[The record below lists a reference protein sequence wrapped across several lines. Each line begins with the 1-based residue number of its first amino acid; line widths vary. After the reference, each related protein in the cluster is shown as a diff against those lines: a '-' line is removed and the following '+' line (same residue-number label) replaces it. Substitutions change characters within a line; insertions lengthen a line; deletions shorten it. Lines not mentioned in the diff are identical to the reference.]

1 MIIEQILHGYDHGH
15 TKIASSILLPS
26 AKDLLM
32 MDNMSDWSGYN
43 STDGYLTIYK
53 LEESQYFVI
62 AKTWYASEME
72 RAGSVWTHSLLV
84 KIDKIPRNFDFR
96 FLLNYF
102 TRPQKGNYIK
112 YQSSINAENFTLG
125 EDELLSEEIMPQML
139 LLYDLLQEGNKSIT
153 FSIDLP
159 QKTLQLV
166 LVTILQYLPLDIV
179 WNISGCTGTLTPR
192 KYGSGFL
199 SIQFVESSSNKLF
212 SGKINENYFTPDVLE
227 ILEYLRKCMRNVN
240 DDFFSAF
247 RIFTNDIGTSSGRA
261 KTIIY
266 SLMKLDQAIRET
278 HGKSDDYI
286 SILDHIS
293 SKFQNKEDGIKIK
306 ESFLGDKILSL
317 FYANKINWLHDILSL
332 ALINAFDTQLIYREL
347 LAVYDNDR
355 ESVWNLVQSLVA
367 DVHLSSISKQI
378 VNQFVYSRTEKE
390 VAEWYAICPESFMK
404 FASYDPELLSNKIW
418 LLVSS
423 AINFNQLLFIF
434 IRHIPIKF
442 TAWRDLI
449 KRILNE
455 HCSVPADFAK
465 LMIHED
471 CSVVSIILDFQN
483 LLESLS
489 IDRELLL
496 AAVSQTEILVKWV
509 KSHPSIHDVISSF
522 IIDDIN
528 FNDRKIKLTDD
539 IFWMN
544 VMHGK
549 TMPSSRDYS
558 YFYVVAHMIDRGE
571 HTLDII
577 KPTFYYLHLKLSQN
591 KDVELILS
599 TVEPYLYK
607 VIFWKDWD
615 NCLKLRK
622 GLVIWLKNSHYPRC
636 VLKKFTSDSKINK
649 ELIKLWGKK

>member
-26 AKDLLM
+26 AKDILM
-32 MDNMSDWSGYN
+32 MDNMSDWSGYT

-72 RAGSVWTHSLLV
+72 RSGSVWTHSLLV
-84 KIDKIPRNFDFR
+84 KIDEIPKKFDFR

-102 TRPQKGNYIK
+102 TRPQIGDYKK
-112 YQSSINAENFTLG
+112 YQSSINTENFTIG
-125 EDELLSEEIMPQML
+125 EEDLLPEEIMPQTL
-139 LLYDLLQEGNKSIT
+139 LLYYLLQEGNKSIT

-192 KYGSGFL
+192 KYGSEFL
-199 SIQFVESSSNKLF
+199 SIQFIESSSNKLF

-247 RIFTNDIGTSSGRA
+247 RMFTNDVGTSSSKA
-261 KTIIY
+261 KTVIY

-278 HGKSDDYI
+278 HGIPDDYI

-306 ESFLGDKILSL
+306 ESFLGDKIISL

-332 ALINAFDTQLIYREL
+332 AITNVFDAQYIYREML
-347 LAVYDNDR
+347 SIYDNDK
-355 ESVWNLVQSLVA
+355 ESVWNLVQSLVS
-367 DVHLSSISKQI
+367 DVYLSSISKRI
-378 VNQFVYSRTEKE
+378 IHQFVYSRTEKE
-390 VAEWYAICPESFMK
+390 IAEWYAICPESFMK
-404 FASYDPELLSNKIW
+404 FASYDSDLLSNKIW
-418 LLVSS
+418 LSVSS
-423 AINFNQLLFIF
+423 TTDFKQLLLIF
-434 IRHIPIKF
+434 VNHIPTMF
-442 TAWRDLI
+442 TAWRNLME
-449 KRILNE
+449 RILKE
-455 HCSVPADFAK
+455 HSSVTSDFANC
-465 LMIHED
+465 IFHED
-471 CSVVSIILDFQN
+471 NSTVSMILDFQN
-483 LLESLS
+483 SFDTQNIDIQLLEG
-489 IDRELLL
+489 
-496 AAVSQTEILVKWV
+496 AVSQTEILVNWV
-509 KSHPSIHDVISSF
+509 KNHKAISDVISSC
-522 IIDDIN
+522 IINEIKFDKN
-528 FNDRKIKLTDD
+528 KIKLTDD

-544 VMHGK
+544 VMQGK
-549 TMPSSRDYS
+549 EKPSSRDYS

-571 HTLDII
+571 HTLDIV
-577 KPTFYYLHLKLSQN
+577 KPTFYYLHVKLSQN

-599 TVEPYLYK
+599 TVGPYLYK

-615 NCLKLRK
+615 HCFKLRK
-622 GLVIWLKNSHYPRC
+622 GLVIWLKDSHYPKSI
-636 VLKKFTSDSKINK
+636 LKKFTSDSKINK